1 MYPFPTKNP
10 VTPASDGAGNI
21 IAVGKNV
28 QVFSV
33 GDKVCTLFNQEHQYN
48 PIDKAGIES
57 GLGGARDGTLRQY
70 AAFPEHGVVLAPS
83 NLTPIEASTL
93 PCAPLTAWNGLYGLQ
108 SKALKAG
115 DWVLTQ
121 GTGGVSLSGIQFA
134 KAAGAI
140 VIATTSSDDKAKKL
154 KDLGA
159 DYVINYKTT
168 ENWGEVAKGLT
179 PGKVGVDHI
188 LEVGGPGTM
197 KQSLNAIKMEGV
209 IAIIGFLGGA
219 AAEDQPSM
227 LDALNY
233 VATIR
238 GLLVGSRQQFV
249 DMNRAIDANNIHP
262 VVDKK
267 VFEFEQVPE
276 AMQYQWDQK
285 HFGKVVVKVG
295 GRLE

>member
-1 MYPFPTKNP
+1 MYPFP
-10 VTPASDGAGNI
+10 VTLPRIPCSDGAGNI
-21 IAVGKNV
+21 IAIGKKV
-28 QVFSV
+28 QLFRV

-48 PIDKAGIES
+48 PIDTAGINS
-57 GLGGARDGTLRQY
+57 GLGGARDGTLRRY
-70 AAFPEHGVVLAPS
+70 AVFPEHGVVLAPS
-83 NLTPIEASTL
+83 NLTPTEASTL
-93 PCAPLTAWNGLYGLQ
+93 SCAPLTAWNGLYGIQ

-140 VIATTSSDDKAKKL
+140 VIATTSSDAKSKKL
-154 KDLGA
+154 KEMGA

-168 ENWGEVAKGLT
+168 ENWGEVAKSMT
-179 PGKVGVDHI
+179 PGEVGVDHI

-197 KQSLNAIKMEGV
+197 AQSLKALKIEGV
-209 IAIIGFLGGA
+209 ISIIGFLGGPEA
-219 AAEDQPSM
+219 KDQPSM
-227 LDALNY
+227 LDALQY

-262 VVDKK
+262 MVDETIFK
-267 VFEFEQVPE
+267 FEDATK
-276 AMQYQWDQK
+276 AMQYQWEQK
-285 HFGKVVVKVG
+285 HFGNVVIQVG